1 MSPMKLKESSKL
13 IKTISLSIL
22 FSLYI
27 NCFSTANEPVDIWK
41 KQENIEAQRSE
52 KNAPNLKEKEKE
64 KINFSNI
71 QINNNNQIEILE
83 NNNNIEEE
91 LKLVGL
97 YDPQENDLSLN
108 MWANTD
114 GESIKNTFKR
124 IEKIQLSKFSEEMF
138 VNTIMTYSYSPK
150 NKLSEEEFLKL
161 KLNWLIK
168 NNKNNIIEKF
178 LNNNLEFKGKSKL
191 IKHLVDHYISS
202 ADISEGCKKSN
213 FISKEIK
220 DDYLEKFKVYCLILN
235 KKKEEA
241 QLNFDLLREEG
252 RSDKFFDN
260 KILFLLGIKDKPDN
274 KVSDKNLLNFY
285 LSSITV
291 ENFKYEPQQK
301 TDKNIWKYLTA
312 SNLIS
317 VDKLVEPTVIKKY
330 EIAANEGNFDK
341 EKIFEIYLS
350 VPFNITQ
357 LINADNIYQSL
368 TGYESRALIYQKILL
383 SDNLDKRISL
393 LFLLKDLFKKDKLEN
408 IYLDYLSNTL
418 KKIDPSDIPD
428 SFKKIVETNIIS
440 DKEEELGKI
449 KYDDKILH
457 RSKIVKIFTSDAKE
471 KNQDK
476 LNKDFTKIYKKIS
489 KNKKYFFSIKDLIL
503 LETLASDGISM
514 PKDLNLKK
522 LSKNLTIPSNIN
534 SLVEK
539 GEIGMLMLKLVEII
553 GSDDIENLDP
563 ETLYFIVNVLN
574 KGKIKKVR
582 NQILNLTLP
591 LRA

>member
-1 MSPMKLKESSKL
+1 MKLKESSNL
-13 IKTISLSIL
+13 IKIVSFSIL
-22 FSLYI
+22 FSLSIY
-27 NCFSTANEPVDIWK
+27 CFSSANEPVDIWK
-41 KQENIEAQRSE
+41 KQENTKVKKSE
-52 KNAPNLKEKEKE
+52 GGITNLEEKD

-71 QINNNNQIEILE
+71 QIEKNNEIEISENSNNLE
-83 NNNNIEEE
+83 QE

-97 YDPQENDLSLN
+97 YDPQENDLSLD

-138 VNTIMTYSYSPK
+138 INTIMTYSYAPK
-150 NKLSEEEFLKL
+150 NKLSEDEFLKL
-161 KLNWLIK
+161 KLNWLTK

-191 IKHLVDHYISS
+191 IKHLVDYYISS

-220 DDYLEKFKVYCLILN
+220 DNYLEKFKIYCLILN
-235 KKKEEA
+235 KKNEEA

-260 KILFLLGIKDKPDN
+260 KILFLLGINEKPDN
-274 KVSDKNLLNFY
+274 RISDKNLLNFY

-317 VDKLVEPTVIKKY
+317 IDKLVEPEVIKKY
-330 EIAANEGNFDK
+330 EVAANRGNFDK

-357 LINADNIYQSL
+357 LINADNIYPSL
-368 TGYESRALIYQKILL
+368 SGYESRALIYQKILL
-383 SDNLDKRISL
+383 SDSLDKKLSL

-408 IYLDYLSNTL
+408 IYSDYLSNTL
-418 KKIDPSDIPD
+418 KSIDPSDIPD
-428 SFKKIVETNIIS
+428 SFKKMVERNIIS
-440 DKEEELGKI
+440 EKEKELGKI

-457 RSKIVKIFTSDAKE
+457 RSKIVKIFTEEAKE

-476 LNKDFTKIYKKIS
+476 LNKDFTKVYKKIS

-503 LETLASDGISM
+503 LETLSSDGIEM

-534 SLVEK
+534 SLVER
-539 GEIGMLMLKLVEII
+539 GEIGMLMFKLVEII

-591 LRA
+591 LRV